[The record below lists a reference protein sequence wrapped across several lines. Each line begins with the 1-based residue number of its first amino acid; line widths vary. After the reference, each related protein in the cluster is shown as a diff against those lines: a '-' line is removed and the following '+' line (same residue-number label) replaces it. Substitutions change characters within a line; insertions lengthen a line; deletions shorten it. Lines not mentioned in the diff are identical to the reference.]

1 MLDPYNREL
10 NYLRISVTDLCNLRC
25 VYCMPEEGVQQL
37 QHKNILSFEE
47 IIEVVEKAVAQG
59 ITKIRLTGGEPLVR
73 KGILDLVRKIAQVK
87 GVEDLAMSTNGIL
100 LKKFAKDLKEAGL
113 LRVNISLDTLSP
125 EKYKKMTRGGDIN
138 KVFEGIKEA
147 QKVGLN
153 PIKINCVIF
162 KSRNEPDAQ
171 EVAKYCK
178 DNGLFIRFIHQMN
191 LETGEFSI
199 VEGGEGGNCKKCNR
213 LRLTSKGDMKPC
225 LFSDLKYNVRNLGVD
240 KALKETVA
248 NKPKRGT
255 FSKEGAFYS
264 IGG

>member
-125 EKYKKMTRGGDIN
+125 EKYKEMTRGGDIN

>member
-25 VYCMPEEGVQQL
+25 VYCMPPEGIQQVK
-37 QHKNILSFEE
+37 HKNILSFEE

-59 ITKIRLTGGEPLVR
+59 ITKVRLTGGEPLVR
-73 KGILDLVRKIAQVK
+73 KGIVDLVRKIAQVK

-100 LKKFAKDLKEAGL
+100 LKKFAKDLKDAGL
-113 LRVNISLDTLSP
+113 MRVNISLDTLSP
-125 EKYKKMTRGGDIN
+125 EKYKEMTRGGDIN

-162 KSRNEPDAQ
+162 KSRNEADAQ

-178 DNGLFIRFIHQMN
+178 ENGLFIRYIHQMN

-213 LRLTSKGDMKPC
+213 LRLTANGDMKPC

>member
-25 VYCMPEEGVQQL
+25 VYCMPAEGIQQVK
-37 QHKNILSFEE
+37 HKNILSFEE

-59 ITKIRLTGGEPLVR
+59 ITKVRLTGGEPLVR
-73 KGILDLVRKIAQVK
+73 KGIVDLVRKIAQVK

-125 EKYKKMTRGGDIN
+125 EKYKEMTRGGDIN

-147 QKVGLN
+147 QKIGLN

-171 EVAKYCK
+171 EVAAYCK
-178 DNGLFIRFIHQMN
+178 ENGLFIRFIHQMN

-213 LRLTSKGDMKPC
+213 LRLTSEGDMKPC
-225 LFSDLKYNVRNLGVD
+225 LFSDLKYNVRDLGVD
-240 KALKETVA
+240 KALEETVA